1 METLPFDKIALCIS
15 GGGFRASGYGLGV
28 LSYLNHLPVEGNT
41 PLLHK
46 VSYLSTTSG
55 GSLLAAL
62 YMKSVTNEQDFA
74 VFYEK
79 ALEFMDGE
87 VLLKKAL
94 QKLSSKNEWT
104 NTLKS
109 RNVINA
115 FAKVY
120 DDYLEGQTFGEYWTN
135 ADKSHVKENCYNATE
150 FNTGITFRFKTKPL
164 VGNKYVQLDVEAAK
178 TLKIADII
186 AASSCFPG
194 GFEPLIFPNDFSAD
208 EEQLANFNK
217 NLTITNPYGQK
228 VEPPFAIMDG
238 GITDNQGIES
248 MMLADDKAKFSMV
261 IIADVSNKFMSPWQ
275 PPVVSNK
282 QNNATVNGWAKLL
295 KLMPVVLGLSILM
308 LFFEQTNPIGLLLL
322 LPTFL
327 GTWLSFK
334 WESIFKRIKNIFDT
348 DNNLNWDNI
357 VSKYLNYFGSLSFT
371 TLGYLLK
378 VRLTSV
384 TLLANDIFL
393 KQVRRMRFT
402 ELYSDENWKNRRI
415 STFIYELIALNNDN
429 LKREIHGKIKKIIQE
444 IEPNEVQRAI
454 IIEDKFTDFCEKL
467 NPSKAI
473 TDVAQVSSSMGT
485 TLWFDKQDI
494 KDKRLYQIIATGQFT
509 TCFNLLE
516 YVLLNE
522 LQNPTTF
529 SFQEFKQNLES
540 DWNKFREN
548 PLWLV
553 EQMNRKS

>member
-1 METLPFDKIALCIS
+1 METSPFEKIALCIS

-28 LSYLNHLPVEGNT
+28 LSYLNHLPIEDNT

-74 VFYEK
+74 VFYEN

-87 VLLKKAL
+87 ALLKKAL
-94 QKLSSKNEWT
+94 QKLSNKNEWI

-120 DDYLEGQTFGEYWTN
+120 DDFLEGQTFGEYWTN
-135 ADKSHVKENCYNATE
+135 ADKSHIKENCYNATE

-178 TLKIADII
+178 MLKIADII

-208 EEQLANFNK
+208 EAQLKFFNE
-217 NLTITNPYGQK
+217 NLKITNPYNQK

-248 MMLADDKAKFSMV
+248 MMLADDKAKFGMV

-275 PPVVSNK
+275 PPAISNN
-282 QNNATVNGWAKLL
+282 QNNGTINSWVKFL
-295 KLMPVVLGLSILM
+295 KFMPVVLGLSILM
-308 LFFEQTNPIGLLLL
+308 LFFEHTNPIGLLLL

-334 WESIFKRIKNIFDT
+334 WEAIFLRIKNIFDT
-348 DNNLNWDNI
+348 ENNLNWDNI

-384 TLLANDIFL
+384 SLLANDIFL
-393 KQVRRMRFT
+393 KQVRRMRYN
-402 ELYSDENWKNRRI
+402 ELYSDENWKNKRV
-415 STFIYELIALNNDN
+415 SSFIYELIASNVIN
-429 LKREIHGKIKKIIQE
+429 LKLAIVNKLEKSVKEFKLSKVQQE
-444 IEPNEVQRAI
+444 D
-454 IIEDKFTDFCEKL
+454 IIEDEFANFWKIL
-467 NPSKAI
+467 SPSDAI
-473 TDVAQVSSSMGT
+473 MSVAQAGSTMGT

-494 KDKRLYQIIATGQFT
+494 KDKRLNQIIATGQFT

-516 YVLLNE
+516 YVLFDE
-522 LQNPTTF
+522 LRNPTTF
-529 SFQEFKQNLES
+529 KFQELKQNLEA
-540 DWNKFREN
+540 DWTKFKEN
-548 PLWLV
+548 PMWLV
-553 EQMNRKS
+553 EKMNKKS